1 MSLTTQV
8 FEGLLTPVF
17 VIYNHWTKSTD
28 NQCLC
33 VSNEASITQ
42 LVMFGGEFSLMAI
55 VLSLLYT
62 PLISILPLHTHLPF
76 LFPLF
81 SEGSHTLSKTV
92 VTSSGGFGMM
102 AKFTKKK
109 STCIGCRAVLERE
122 GEPWE
127 VIFELFNFISA
138 S

>member
-1 MSLTTQV
+1 MV
-8 FEGLLTPVF
+8 
-17 VIYNHWTKSTD
+17 
-28 NQCLC
+28 
-33 VSNEASITQ
+33 
-42 LVMFGGEFSLMAI
+42 I

-62 PLISILPLHTHLPF
+62 PLVSASLYPSSFPLPL
-76 LFPLF
+76 FP
-81 SEGSHTLSKTV
+81 EGSHTLSKTV

>member
-1 MSLTTQV
+1 
-8 FEGLLTPVF
+8 
-17 VIYNHWTKSTD
+17 
-28 NQCLC
+28 
-33 VSNEASITQ
+33 
-42 LVMFGGEFSLMAI
+42 MFGEFSLMVI

-62 PLISILPLHTHLPF
+62 PLVSASPHSSS
-76 LFPLF
+76 FPLPPF
-81 SEGSHTLSKTV
+81 PEGSHTLSKTV